1 MLIGRGEERERA
13 VATTVHPVILS
24 GGAGTR
30 LWPMSRAVRPK
41 QLLPLASA
49 NTMLQDTVLRV
60 VGEGFALPV
69 IVCNDEHR
77 FMIAEQMRSIGV
89 TPQAIMLEPAARNT
103 APAITV
109 AALLLHERDP
119 DALML
124 VLPSDHVIENV
135 AAFRAAV
142 ATAVAAAEGGAMV
155 TFGITPSRPDTG
167 YGYICRGPEVDGIP
181 GCYRIARFVEKPD
194 QATAASYLASG
205 TYAWNSGMFLFP
217 VQGYLEELARLK
229 PDVLDCCRQSLADA
243 GTDLDFLRLAREP
256 FSRAESISVDYAVME
271 QTDKGVIVP
280 ADLGWSDVGS
290 WSALWEIGDHDAAG
304 NVTAGDVIT
313 LDVHDSYIRGD
324 GNLIAAIGVSDL
336 VVVATGDVVLVV
348 PKDRDQDVKKL
359 VEQIEKAGR
368 TEHYIHT
375 RVNRPWGWY
384 QMIDS
389 GPRFKVKQIVVHPGH
404 RLSAQMHFHRA
415 EHWVVVTGTARV
427 TRGEETFLLTED
439 QSTYIPH
446 NVNHCLE
453 NPGKVP
459 LCLIEVQSGGYLG
472 EDDIVRFSD
481 HYGRA
486 GT

>member
-1 MLIGRGEERERA
+1 MM
-13 VATTVHPVILS
+13 VHPVILS

-30 LWPMSRAVRPK
+30 LWPMSRALRPK
-41 QLLPLASA
+41 QLLPLVSN
-49 NTMLQDTVLRV
+49 NTMLQETVTRV
-60 VGEGFALPV
+60 VGKGFAPPT
-69 IVCNDEHR
+69 IVCNEEHR
-77 FMIAEQMRSIGV
+77 FMIAEQMRAIGV
-89 TPQAIMLEPAARNT
+89 SPRAIMLEPAARNT

-109 AALLLHERDP
+109 AALLLHEHDP
-119 DALML
+119 NALML
-124 VLPSDHVIENV
+124 VLPSDHVIEKME
-135 AAFRAAV
+135 AFRAAID
-142 ATAVAAAEGGAMV
+142 TAVAAAERGAMV
-155 TFGITPSRPDTG
+155 TFGIAPSRPDTG
-167 YGYICRGPEVDGIP
+167 YGYICRSDEMEDIA
-181 GCYRIARFVEKPD
+181 GCYHIARFVEKPD
-194 QATAASYLASG
+194 QATAQDYLASG

-217 VQGYLEELARLK
+217 VRGYLEELARLK
-229 PDVLDCCRQSLADA
+229 PDMLDCCRRALAEA
-243 GTDLDFLRLAREP
+243 VTDLDFLRLAKKP
-256 FSRAESISVDYAVME
+256 FAAAESISIDYALME
-271 QTDKGVIVP
+271 QTDRGVIVP

-290 WSALWEIGDHDAAG
+290 WSALWEIGAHDSDG

-313 LDVHDSYIRGD
+313 RDVHNSYIRGD
-324 GNLIAAIGVSDL
+324 GNLIAVIGVRDL

-348 PKDRDQDVKKL
+348 PKDRDQDVKKI

-384 QMIDS
+384 QLIDS

-404 RLSAQMHFHRA
+404 KLSTQMHFHRA
-415 EHWVVVTGTARV
+415 EHWVVVSGTARV
-427 TRGEETFLLTED
+427 TKGNESFFLTED

-453 NPGKVP
+453 NPGKMP